1 MAEPKPSNDKRQSHQ
16 ASYQSG
22 CSSWMLVA
30 GNEWQARRSNILVS
44 ITHTFSM
51 TLDLKLSSQE
61 ARSWWQRRTTSKVLL
76 LDDSFREFLARGEA
90 HTLFGGHL
98 HGLTTLWI
106 DASAC
111 RTCAKYKGMSSLWD
125 LLHTIKQPE
134 EPREIKHTG
143 EKSASQ
149 AALSQ

>member
-61 ARSWWQRRTTSKVLL
+61 ARSWWQRRTTSNVLL
-76 LDDSFREFLARGEA
+76 LDDSFREFLARGKA
-90 HTLFGGHL
+90 HTLFGWHL
-98 HGLTTLWI
+98 NGLTTLWI

-111 RTCAKYKGMSSLWD
+111 RTRAYLVRSQNRLNALRLPLAGLRGQYQSSL
-125 LLHTIKQPE
+125 
-134 EPREIKHTG
+134 
-143 EKSASQ
+143 
-149 AALSQ
+149 